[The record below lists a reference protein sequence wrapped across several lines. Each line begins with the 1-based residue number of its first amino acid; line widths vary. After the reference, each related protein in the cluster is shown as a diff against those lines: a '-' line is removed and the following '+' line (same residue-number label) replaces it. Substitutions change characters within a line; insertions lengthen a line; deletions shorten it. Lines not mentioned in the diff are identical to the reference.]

1 MSSFEPLYAVV
12 ASSALSG
19 IAYVL
24 VDALIPRLGPNFVAK
39 GLKGIDQLKGY
50 RSKDNP
56 NGTQPVEMCLTPSE
70 TRLGS

>member
-56 NGTQPVEMCLTPSE
+56 NGTEPVEMCFFPSE